1 MRPSL
6 TFHPIPCFLM
16 NLRFPFSAC
25 VLLALPASLPALTL
39 DLAGIP
45 ARVRSANPQLKAA
58 RLAIAEAEG
67 RLLGAG
73 RLANPVL
80 SFEHQGESGLS
91 PATTGVGLDQS
102 FPLTKRLK
110 LEKEL
115 SARMVDTAALE
126 VRDAERHLIA
136 EAQSL
141 VVKLIAIDQQ
151 RALRTRQA
159 GIAKELADFA
169 KERSA
174 KGELSPLDAA
184 QALVDA
190 QRALLAAKTLET
202 ERVTV
207 LGEAKRVL
215 GVPSEETL
223 VASGSLPPLS
233 VPVGENWER
242 RPDFQASR
250 LKEEAAKTDI
260 DLAQSKRWEDA
271 SAGIFGARE
280 EQQVS
285 GRGPDHSGFL
295 GFRVSIPLPLRKRNE
310 GEVAEKTASAERA
323 ALESEALASAITNE
337 ATTARE
343 EMAAH
348 AALAAE
354 MRDTLL
360 PAIREQSERLEQ
372 AYKTGEADLISV
384 LRAREQQIELEAAVL
399 DASRDFH
406 LARVR
411 YEAAIGLHAP
421 AATGSK

>member
-1 MRPSL
+1 MK
-6 TFHPIPCFLM
+6 
-16 NLRFPFSAC
+16 LRFFLPAG
-25 VLLALPASLPALTL
+25 VLLTLPAPLAALTI
-39 DLAGIP
+39 DLADTP
-45 ARVRSANPQLKAA
+45 ARVRAANPQLKAA

-80 SFEHQGESGLS
+80 SLEHQGESGLS
-91 PATTGVGLDQS
+91 PQTTGVGLDQS

-110 LEKEL
+110 LEKEI
-115 SARMVDTAALE
+115 SSKMVRTAELE

-136 EAQSL
+136 EAQTL

-159 GIAKELADFA
+159 GIARELAQFA
-169 KERSA
+169 KERST

-190 QRALLAAKTLET
+190 QRALLAGKTLET
-202 ERVTV
+202 ERVAI
-207 LGEAKRVL
+207 LGEAKRAL
-215 GVPSEETL
+215 GVSPEETL
-223 VASGSLPPLS
+223 TVSGSLPPLS
-233 VPVGENWER
+233 MPLGENWEQ

-250 LKEEAAKTDI
+250 LKGEAAKTDI
-260 DLAQSKRWEDA
+260 DLAQSKKWEDA

-280 EQQVS
+280 EQKVP
-285 GRGPDHSGFL
+285 GRGVDHSGFL
-295 GFRVSIPLPLRKRNE
+295 GVRISIPLPLRKRNE

-323 ALESEALASAITNE
+323 ALESEALAAAITNE

-348 AALAAE
+348 AGLAAE
-354 MRDTLL
+354 IRNTLL

-372 AYKTGEADLISV
+372 AYKTGETDLISV
-384 LRAREQQIELEAAVL
+384 LRAREQQLELEAAVL

-421 AATGSK
+421 AAEGAK

>member
-1 MRPSL
+1 MSL
-6 TFHPIPCFLM
+6 
-16 NLRFPFSAC
+16 PFALSTC
-25 VLLALPASLPALTL
+25 ILLTLPAPLAALTL
-39 DLAGIP
+39 DLAGTP
-45 ARVRSANPQLKAA
+45 ARVRAANPQLKAA

-80 SFEHQGESGLS
+80 SLEHQGESGLS
-91 PATTGVGLDQS
+91 PQTTGVGLDQS
-102 FPLTKRLK
+102 FPVTKRLK

-115 SARMVDTAALE
+115 SSKMVRTAELE

-136 EAQSL
+136 EAQTL

-159 GIAKELADFA
+159 EIARELADFA
-169 KERSA
+169 KERST

-202 ERVTV
+202 ERVAV
-207 LGEAKRVL
+207 LGEAKRAL

-223 VASGSLPPLS
+223 IVSGSLPPLS
-233 VPVGENWER
+233 LPVGENWEQ

-250 LKEEAAKTDI
+250 LKGEAAKTDI
-260 DLAQSKRWEDA
+260 DLAQSKKWEDA

-280 EQQVS
+280 KQGVS
-285 GRGPDHSGFL
+285 GRGTDHSGFL
-295 GFRVSIPLPLRKRNE
+295 GVRISIPLPLRKRNE

-323 ALESEALASAITNE
+323 ALESEALAAAITNE

-348 AALAAE
+348 AGLAAE
-354 MRDTLL
+354 IRNTLL
-360 PAIREQSERLEQ
+360 PAIREQSERLER
-372 AYKTGEADLISV
+372 AYKTGETDLISV
-384 LRAREQQIELEAAVL
+384 LRAREQQLELEAAVL
-399 DASRDFH
+399 DSSRDFH

-421 AATGSK
+421 AAEGAK

>member
-1 MRPSL
+1 MKHR
-6 TFHPIPCFLM
+6 FL
-16 NLRFPFSAC
+16 LLAAAI
-25 VLLALPASLPALTL
+25 LALPGSSRALTL
-39 DLAGIP
+39 DLAGTP
-45 ARVRSANPQLKAA
+45 ARVRASNPALKAA
-58 RLAIAEAEG
+58 RLAIDEAKG

-73 RLANPVL
+73 RLGNPVL
-80 SFEHQGESGLS
+80 SFETQGESGLS
-91 PATTGVGLDQS
+91 PGSTGLGLDQT

-110 LEKEL
+110 LEKQL
-115 SARMVDTAALE
+115 SAQMVRAAELE

-136 EAQSL
+136 EAQEA

-169 KERSA
+169 KDRSA

-190 QRALLAAKTLET
+190 QRALLAGKTLET

-207 LGEAKRVL
+207 LGEAKRAL
-215 GVPSEETL
+215 GVPSDESL
-223 VASGSLPPLS
+223 VVSGSLPPLS
-233 VPVGENWER
+233 VPVGENWQQ

-260 DLAQSKRWEDA
+260 DIARSKKWEDA

-280 EQQVS
+280 HEAVP
-285 GRGPDHSGFL
+285 GRGEDHSGYV
-295 GFRVSIPLPLRKRNE
+295 GFRFSMPLPLRKRNE
-310 GEVAEKTASAERA
+310 GEVAEKSASAERA
-323 ALESEALASAITNE
+323 ALESEALASSITNE

-348 AALAAE
+348 AELAAE

-372 AYKTGEADLISV
+372 AYKTGETDLLSV
-384 LRAREQQIELEAAVL
+384 LRAREQQLELEAAVF

-406 LARVR
+406 LARIR
-411 YEAAIGLHAP
+411 YEAAIGLHTPAP
-421 AATGSK
+421 SGSK

>member
-1 MRPSL
+1 
-6 TFHPIPCFLM
+6 M
-16 NLRFPFSAC
+16 NLPFALSTC
-25 VLLALPASLPALTL
+25 ILLALPASLSALTIDL
-39 DLAGIP
+39 DGTP
-45 ARVRSANPQLKAA
+45 ARVRAANPQLKAA

-80 SFEHQGESGLS
+80 SLEHQGESGLS
-91 PATTGVGLDQS
+91 PQTTGVGLDQS

-115 SARMVDTAALE
+115 SSKMVRTAELE

-136 EAQSL
+136 EAQTL

-151 RALRTRQA
+151 RALRARQA
-159 GIAKELADFA
+159 GIARELADFA
-169 KERSA
+169 KERST

-190 QRALLAAKTLET
+190 QRALLAGKTLET
-202 ERVTV
+202 ERVAV
-207 LGEAKRVL
+207 HGEAKRAL
-215 GVPSEETL
+215 GVSPEETL
-223 VASGSLPPLS
+223 IVSGSLPSLS
-233 VPVGENWER
+233 LPVGENWEQ

-250 LKEEAAKTDI
+250 LKEEAAKTDV
-260 DLAQSKRWEDA
+260 DLAQSKKWEDA
-271 SAGIFGARE
+271 SAGIYGARE
-280 EQQVS
+280 KQGVS
-285 GRGPDHSGFL
+285 GRGIDHSGFL
-295 GFRVSIPLPLRKRNE
+295 GVRISIPLPLRKRNE
-310 GEVAEKTASAERA
+310 GEVVEKTASAERA
-323 ALESEALASAITNE
+323 ALESEALAAAITNE

-348 AALAAE
+348 AGLAAE
-354 MRDTLL
+354 IRNTLL

-372 AYKTGEADLISV
+372 AYKTGETDLISV
-384 LRAREQQIELEAAVL
+384 LRAREQQLELEAAVL
-399 DASRDFH
+399 DSSRDFH

-421 AATGSK
+421 AAEGAK

>member
-1 MRPSL
+1 
-6 TFHPIPCFLM
+6 M
-16 NLRFPFSAC
+16 NLPFALSTC
-25 VLLALPASLPALTL
+25 ILLALPASLSALTIDL
-39 DLAGIP
+39 DGTP
-45 ARVRSANPQLKAA
+45 ARVRAANPQLKAA

-80 SFEHQGESGLS
+80 SLEHQGESGLS
-91 PATTGVGLDQS
+91 PQTTGVGLDQS

-115 SARMVDTAALE
+115 SSKMVRTAELE

-136 EAQSL
+136 EAQTL

-151 RALRTRQA
+151 RALRARQA
-159 GIAKELADFA
+159 GIARELADFA
-169 KERSA
+169 KERST

-202 ERVTV
+202 ERVAV
-207 LGEAKRVL
+207 LGEAKRAL

-223 VASGSLPPLS
+223 IVSGSLPSLS
-233 VPVGENWER
+233 LPVGENWEQ

-260 DLAQSKRWEDA
+260 DLAQSKKWEDA

-280 EQQVS
+280 KQGVS
-285 GRGPDHSGFL
+285 GRGTDHSGFL
-295 GFRVSIPLPLRKRNE
+295 GVRISIPLPLRKRNE
-310 GEVAEKTASAERA
+310 GEVVEKTASAERA
-323 ALESEALASAITNE
+323 VLESEALAAAITNE

-348 AALAAE
+348 AGLAAE
-354 MRDTLL
+354 IRNTLL

-372 AYKTGEADLISV
+372 AYKTGETDLISV
-384 LRAREQQIELEAAVL
+384 LRAREQQLELEAAVL
-399 DASRDFH
+399 DSSRDFH

-421 AATGSK
+421 AAEGAK

>member
-1 MRPSL
+1 M
-6 TFHPIPCFLM
+6 I
-16 NLRFPFSAC
+16 LRFFLTAC
-25 VLLALPASLPALTL
+25 VLLTLPAPLAALTL
-39 DLAGIP
+39 DLADTP
-45 ARVRSANPQLKAA
+45 ARVRAANPQLKAA

-80 SFEHQGESGLS
+80 NFEHQGESGLS
-91 PATTGVGLDQS
+91 PATTGIGLDQS
-102 FPLTKRLK
+102 FPLTNRLK

-115 SARMVDTAALE
+115 SAKMVRAAALE
-126 VRDAERHLIA
+126 VRDAERRLIA
-136 EAQSL
+136 EAQTL

-159 GIAKELADFA
+159 GIAKELSEFA
-169 KERSA
+169 RERSA

-190 QRALLAAKTLET
+190 QRALLAGKTLET
-202 ERVTV
+202 ERVAV
-207 LGEAKRVL
+207 LGEAKRAL
-215 GVPSEETL
+215 GVSPEETL
-223 VASGSLPPLS
+223 TVSGSLPPLS
-233 VPVGENWER
+233 MPVGENWEQ

-260 DLAQSKRWEDA
+260 DLAQSKKWEDA

-280 EQQVS
+280 EQKVA
-285 GRGPDHSGFL
+285 GRGIDHSGFF
-295 GFRVSIPLPLRKRNE
+295 GVRVSIPLPLRKRNE

-337 ATTARE
+337 AATARE

-354 MRDTLL
+354 MRNTLL

-372 AYKTGEADLISV
+372 AYKTGETDLISV
-384 LRAREQQIELEAAVL
+384 LRAREQQLELEAAVL
-399 DASRDFH
+399 DSSRDFH

-421 AATGSK
+421 AAQGSK